1 MGVVQYQKSRPYV
14 ATGQG
19 SGIILDADGYI
30 VTNAHVVADA
40 DGVKVVL
47 YNGEEY
53 TAIIV
58 GSDTKSDVAVLKIS
72 ASNLTPA
79 KLGNSDQLEIGEDVI
94 AIGNPGGLSNS
105 VSKGIVSGLNR
116 TVETNLGASMECI
129 QTDAAINPGNSGG
142 ALVNEYGYVVGINSS
157 KIAATDYEG
166 IGFAIPI
173 NDAKPIIE
181 DLKSYGEVQGRVRLG
196 VEVRMIDS
204 VLAKLNN
211 IPTGAMVISVEKTSD
226 AYQQGLIAGDIIIRI
241 DGKDITAYEDLS
253 NQISSHQP
261 GDSVTLEVYRTGQ
274 NNTSQTIQIT
284 VQLMEDSNTS
294 E

>member
-1 MGVVQYQKSRPYV
+1 MQ
-14 ATGQG
+14 
-19 SGIILDADGYI
+19 
-30 VTNAHVVADA
+30 N
-40 DGVKVVL
+40 
-47 YNGEEY
+47 
-53 TAIIV
+53 
-58 GSDTKSDVAVLKIS
+58 S
-72 ASNLTPA
+72 ASCDCKRT
-79 KLGNSDQLEIGEDVI
+79 
-94 AIGNPGGLSNS
+94 
-105 VSKGIVSGLNR
+105 SKGIVSGLNR